1 MWIEQNPIAECG
13 IPTFGGLYLRRKYFF
28 DSVTFFS
35 IGRGKKE
42 NPGKH
47 FLPPHPRVPELSF
60 SFKLRR

>member
-1 MWIEQNPIAECG
+1 LNKIQKRNAEFQLWG
-13 IPTFGGLYLRRKYFF
+13 VYIYEENIFF
-28 DSVTFFS
+28 DSVAFFS